1 VIILL
6 HLSIR
11 WLAASAGQHR
21 CVEKLLELGAD
32 VTLVRRVFL
41 HFPRATHPISVKSR
55 MFALQWPQQV
65 DDDGLD
71 ASARALQK
79 GHTVVTTMIANHLR
93 EQGAKADL

>member
-1 VIILL
+1 
-6 HLSIR
+6 
-11 WLAASAGQHR
+11 
-21 CVEKLLELGAD
+21 
-32 VTLVRRVFL
+32 
-41 HFPRATHPISVKSR
+41 

-93 EQGAKADL
+93 EQEAKADL